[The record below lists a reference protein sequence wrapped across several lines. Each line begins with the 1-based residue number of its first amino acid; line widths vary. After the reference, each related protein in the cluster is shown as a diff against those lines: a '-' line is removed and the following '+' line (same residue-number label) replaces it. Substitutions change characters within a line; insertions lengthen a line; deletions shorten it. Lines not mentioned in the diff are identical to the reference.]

1 MTPYLRRRSL
11 LDRVVDGPRPVF
23 SGVLSFG
30 LLAIPVENHSA
41 TNDEIIRFHLLH
53 AMCGSRLRNR
63 GFCPAC
69 QMVIEG
75 HDLVRGYEF
84 EKGQYDQQTGDELT
98 ASEPSETATSPFVNL
113 SIKNIDL
120 VFFSALVSLA

>member
-1 MTPYLRRRSL
+1 
-11 LDRVVDGPRPVF
+11 
-23 SGVLSFG
+23 
-30 LLAIPVENHSA
+30 
-41 TNDEIIRFHLLH
+41 
-53 AMCGSRLRNR
+53 
-63 GFCPAC
+63 
-69 QMVIEG
+69 MVIEG